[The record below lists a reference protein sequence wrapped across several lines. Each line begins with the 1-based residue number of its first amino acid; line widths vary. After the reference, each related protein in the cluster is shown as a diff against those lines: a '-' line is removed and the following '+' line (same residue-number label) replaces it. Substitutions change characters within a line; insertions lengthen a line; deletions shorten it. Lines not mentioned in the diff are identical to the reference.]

1 MENIDISKMRK
12 QLLKNFYLMF
22 DETATPKKD
31 KVLYTLN
38 DIKKWV
44 EFGLENDYVNV
55 LKSDEIKNWIKML
68 KDKTVIIK

>member
-22 DETATPKKD
+22 DETVTQKEM
-31 KVLYTLN
+31 LYTLN

-44 EFGLENDYVNV
+44 EFGIENDYVNV
-55 LKSDEIKNWIKML
+55 LKSDEIKN
-68 KDKTVIIK
+68 

>member
-1 MENIDISKMRK
+1 
-12 QLLKNFYLMF
+12 MF
-22 DETATPKKD
+22 DETVTPKKD
-31 KVLYTLN
+31 EVLYTLN

-55 LKSDEIKNWIKML
+55 LKSDEIKSWIKML